1 MSDFSIKGSGG
12 LVADSDSKKKSQK
25 EWHML
30 AYVIFYLYLCSRFGK
45 RAHRWDGLNG
55 INGGNGINGCGRMWV
70 ERIEGGGGC

>member
-1 MSDFSIKGSGG
+1 MSDFSFKGSGG

-55 INGGNGINGCGRMWV
+55 KTTKNETKDSYYSGR
-70 ERIEGGGGC
+70 R